1 MINIDFRYQLI
12 EINKKTKVVT
22 STGIDDF
29 PIEIDNDFLSIT
41 IDSHRLLSIL
51 LIDNNRKIIF
61 LWLDFRY

>member
-1 MINIDFRYQLI
+1 MINTDFRYQLI

-61 LWLDFRY
+61 L

>member
-1 MINIDFRYQLI
+1 MINIDFRHQLI
-12 EINKKTKVVT
+12 EINLKKKVVT

-61 LWLDFRY
+61 L

>member
-61 LWLDFRY
+61 L

>member
-1 MINIDFRYQLI
+1 MINIDFRHQLI
-12 EINKKTKVVT
+12 EINKKTKAVT

-61 LWLDFRY
+61 L

>member
-1 MINIDFRYQLI
+1 MINIDFRHQLI

-41 IDSHRLLSIL
+41 IDSHRLLSTL
-51 LIDNNRKIIF
+51 LIDNNRKIIS
-61 LWLDFRY
+61 L

>member
-1 MINIDFRYQLI
+1 MINIDFRYQSI

-22 STGIDDF
+22 STDIDDF
-29 PIEIDNDFLSIT
+29 PIEIDDFLSIT

>member
-1 MINIDFRYQLI
+1 MINIDFRHQLI

-22 STGIDDF
+22 STGIEDF

-51 LIDNNRKIIF
+51 LIDNNR
-61 LWLDFRY
+61 

>member
-1 MINIDFRYQLI
+1 MINIDFRHQLI

-22 STGIDDF
+22 STGIEDF

-61 LWLDFRY
+61 LGLDFRY

>member
-1 MINIDFRYQLI
+1 MIIIDFRYQSI

-22 STGIDDF
+22 STDIDDF
-29 PIEIDNDFLSIT
+29 PIEIDDFLSIT

-51 LIDNNRKIIF
+51 LIDNNPKIIF

>member
-29 PIEIDNDFLSIT
+29 PIEIDNDFLP
-41 IDSHRLLSIL
+41 LLSIP
-51 LIDNNRKIIF
+51 IDCYRF
-61 LWLDFRY
+61 Y

>member
-1 MINIDFRYQLI
+1 MINIDFRHQLI

-22 STGIDDF
+22 STGIEDF

-61 LWLDFRY
+61 LRLDFRY

>member
-1 MINIDFRYQLI
+1 MINIDFRHQLI

-22 STGIDDF
+22 STGIEDF

-61 LWLDFRY
+61 L

>member
-1 MINIDFRYQLI
+1 MINIDFRYQSI

-22 STGIDDF
+22 STDIDDF
-29 PIEIDNDFLSIT
+29 PIEIDDAPVT

>member
-1 MINIDFRYQLI
+1 MINIDFWHQLI

-22 STGIDDF
+22 STGIEDF

-61 LWLDFRY
+61 LRLDFRY

>member
-1 MINIDFRYQLI
+1 MINIDFWHQLI
-12 EINKKTKVVT
+12 EINKKKAVT